1 MSASKKSGGK
11 RFLFLGRAT
20 QSRHYIL
27 TLAWKRLWLGVR
39 VLLNIR
45 KRKEWRRKEDPSSI
59 ITYISCFL
67 VPQTLGFIN
76 IMDRRCQG
84 SSLQN
89 RSCAKKKL
97 RFCRSTRSPQNKR
110 NKSGLLDSSWRL
122 LTASWQAARSQILIL
137 NENIAIS
144 KPFQTNNIYTYR
156 LGDEERTLMHLVP
169 APAVRLIQRQDSSRP
184 GVYSLMSRIWR
195 EKRLDYCKS
204 STSTNRYN
212 PRYTMRRIDRRLVA
226 PRQEEVSI

>member
-27 TLAWKRLWLGVR
+27 TLAWKRLWLGFTF
-39 VLLNIR
+39 LHCW
-45 KRKEWRRKEDPSSI
+45 KGKEVAQE
-59 ITYISCFL
+59 
-67 VPQTLGFIN
+67 GFILIIAGSWAVSCYNPRSSSGLYYFVYCWRGQRGIDN
-76 IMDRRCQG
+76 I
-84 SSLQN
+84 N
-89 RSCAKKKL
+89 NP
-97 RFCRSTRSPQNKR
+97 RSTRSPQNKR

-156 LGDEERTLMHLVP
+156 LGDEERTPIQERALSREYPHKDCRLKPFP
-169 APAVRLIQRQDSSRP
+169 AP
-184 GVYSLMSRIWR
+184 GESLKWR
-195 EKRLDYCKS
+195 VNNSQPED
-204 STSTNRYN
+204 
-212 PRYTMRRIDRRLVA
+212 
-226 PRQEEVSI
+226 VSLS